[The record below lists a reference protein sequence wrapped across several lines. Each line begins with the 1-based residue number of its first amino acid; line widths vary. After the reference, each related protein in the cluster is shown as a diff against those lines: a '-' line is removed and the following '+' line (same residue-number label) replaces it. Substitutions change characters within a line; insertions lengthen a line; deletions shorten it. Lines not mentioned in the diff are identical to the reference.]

1 MTLCWILLVN
11 SLRPFKIP
19 GLKVLSLLSW
29 PILSSLLSWPILSSL
44 FGPVWPST
52 DEAR

>member
-1 MTLCWILLVN
+1 MTLYWILLVN

-19 GLKVLSLLSW
+19 SLQVLSLLSW
-29 PILSSLLSWPILSSL
+29 PFLSSL